1 MNKQKVIRFL
11 GILLMVFGVTFL
23 DYDQPAF
30 SENAKA
36 YIALILGAVIVLI
49 ISFNSYKKKEKP
61 KF

>member
-23 DYDQPAF
+23 DYDQPSF

-49 ISFNSYKKKEKP
+49 ISFNSYKK
-61 KF
+61 